1 MKKISLHITILYL
14 LCSILPGYAQNNE
27 KRKNHHNI
35 KLGIETGT
43 DFMFG
48 STIKPDMVRES
59 KSSYYGFDDNDF
71 YCGILWDYETLNITY
86 FGIKPEMSFAKNR
99 IGVATGIRISR
110 YSTNTDSDKDYFLW
124 KIHQDEIN
132 TEYIKIREITQNSYY
147 LGIPL
152 EAKFYTNK
160 RELPAQF
167 YLKTGVVFN
176 YRIHINNK
184 IEFQNKSS
192 KANSETINDQVNQNL
207 KDFNSYMFVG
217 CGLKIGRYHT
227 NHKRH
232 FPHMNLEAHVLNIM
246 FTDKASSFIRTNAGL
261 GVQLSVQIP
270 LGKTVPIGSRN

>member
-1 MKKISLHITILYL
+1 MKKISLHVTILYL
-14 LCSILPGYAQNNE
+14 LCFILPGQAQNIE
-27 KRKNHHNI
+27 KRKSHHNI
-35 KLGIETGT
+35 KLGIESGT

-86 FGIKPEMSFAKNR
+86 LGIKPEMSFAKNR
-99 IGVATGIRISR
+99 ISVATGIRLSR

-124 KIHQDEIN
+124 KIYQDEIN

-147 LGIPL
+147 LGIPI
-152 EAKFYTNK
+152 EAKFYPNK
-160 RELPAQF
+160 RELAAQIYF
-167 YLKTGVVFN
+167 KTGVVFN
-176 YRIHINNK
+176 YRIHTNNK
-184 IEFQNKSS
+184 IKFQNTSS
-192 KANSETINDQVNQNL
+192 EANAETISDQVNQNL

-217 CGLKIGRYHT
+217 CGLKIGRHHS
-227 NHKRH
+227 NHKKH
-232 FPHMNLEAHVLNIM
+232 IPHMNIEAHVLNIM

-270 LGKTVPIGSRN
+270 LGKTVPIGSKN

>member
-1 MKKISLHITILYL
+1 MKKISSYLTILYL
-14 LCSILPGYAQNNE
+14 LCFIFPGHAQNNE
-27 KRKNHHNI
+27 KRKNHHNF
-35 KLGIETGT
+35 KLGIESGT

-86 FGIKPEMSFAKNR
+86 LGIKPEISFAKNR
-99 IGVATGIRISR
+99 ISVATGIRLSR

-124 KIHQDEIN
+124 KIYQDEIN

-152 EAKFYTNK
+152 EAKFYPNK
-160 RELPAQF
+160 RELAAQIYF
-167 YLKTGVVFN
+167 KTGVVFN
-176 YRIHINNK
+176 YRIHTNNK
-184 IEFQNKSS
+184 IKFQNTSS
-192 KANSETINDQVNQNL
+192 EANDETINDQVNQNL

-217 CGLKIGRYHT
+217 CGLKIGRHHT
-227 NHKRH
+227 NHKKH
-232 FPHMNLEAHVLNIM
+232 IPHINIEAHVLNIM
-246 FTDKASSFIRTNAGL
+246 FTDKATSFIRTNAGL